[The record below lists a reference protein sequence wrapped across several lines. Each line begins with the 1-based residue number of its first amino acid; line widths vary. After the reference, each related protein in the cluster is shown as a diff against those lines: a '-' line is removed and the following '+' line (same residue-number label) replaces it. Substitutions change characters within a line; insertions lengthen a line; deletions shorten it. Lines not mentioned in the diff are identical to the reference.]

1 MNPTSPSPEPSRG
14 KRLAAL
20 TLAVVVLAVAV
31 LMGWRYWAYLTTN
44 PTSDDA
50 QISADVVHISPGIPG
65 VLQTLEVEEGSRV
78 GQGALLFTLDP
89 HDYEL
94 HVQQARAEV
103 DMAQATLDARER
115 QVRAEQANADIA
127 REQINRAESNLEL
140 AEKTVR
146 RLEPLAA
153 KGYVPRQELDTAR
166 TAARDAQVSLTQA
179 HSQAEAAQELVGKL
193 EAAQAAVEVA
203 RASLA
208 LAEKAL
214 EDTRVYAPNN
224 GLVVGLNVSA
234 GERLAPGQSLFT
246 LINTDAW
253 YATAFFRETD
263 LPHIHVGDCASV
275 YALMAPETILHG
287 RVASTGWGIT
297 SENAIQLPRAMPIV
311 QKSLNWVRVAQR
323 FPVRVRLESPP
334 PELMR
339 VGASATVVIR
349 SGERCAG

>member
-1 MNPTSPSPEPSRG
+1 MNDTITRSRG
-14 KRLAAL
+14 SSGKRVVAFTLLALVLGITAF
-20 TLAVVVLAVAV
+20 LA
-31 LMGWRYWAYLTTN
+31 WRYWAYLTAN

-50 QISADVVHISPGIPG
+50 QITADVVHISPGIPG
-65 VLQTLEVEEGSRV
+65 VLQTLDVQEGSRV
-78 GQGALLFTLDP
+78 PKDALLFTLDP
-89 HDYEL
+89 HDYQL
-94 HVQQARAEV
+94 RVQQAQAELA
-103 DMAQATLDARER
+103 MAEATLDTRER

-127 REQINRAESNLEL
+127 REQINRAQANLDL
-140 AEKTVR
+140 ARKTVS

-166 TAARDAQVSLTQA
+166 TAVRDAEVSLTQA
-179 HSQAEAAQELVGKL
+179 HSQSEAAQELVGKL

-208 LAEKAL
+208 LAQKAL
-214 EDTRVYAPNN
+214 ADTRVRAPSN
-224 GLVVGLNVSA
+224 GLVVGLNVSP

-246 LINTDAW
+246 LINTDHW

-263 LPHIHVGDCASV
+263 LPHIRAGDCATV
-275 YALMAPETILHG
+275 YTMMAPETAMSG

-297 SENAIQLPRAMPIV
+297 SENAIQLPRTMPII

-323 FPVRVRLESPP
+323 FPVRVLLDDPP
-334 PELMR
+334 VDLMR

-349 SGERCAG
+349 SGDSC

>member
-1 MNPTSPSPEPSRG
+1 MNPTPSAPRPSRG
-14 KRLAAL
+14 KRPLAIA
-20 TLAVVVLAVAV
+20 LAVVILAVTAF
-31 LMGWRYWAYLTTN
+31 MGWRYWGYFTSN

-65 VLQTLEVEEGSRV
+65 VLQTLEVQEGSRV
-78 GQGALLFTLDP
+78 ARGALLFTLDP

-94 HVQQARAEV
+94 RVRQARAEV
-103 DMAQATLDARER
+103 DVAQAALDARER
-115 QVRAEQANADIA
+115 QMRAEQANADIA
-127 REQINRAESNLEL
+127 REQIHRAESNLEL
-140 AEKTVR
+140 AQKTVS

-153 KGYVPRQELDTAR
+153 KGYVPRQELDTAQ

-179 HSQAEAAQELVGKL
+179 YSQAEAAQELVGKL

-203 RASLA
+203 QASLA

-214 EDTRVYAPNN
+214 EDTRVQAPNN
-224 GLVVGLNVSA
+224 GLVVGLTVSA
-234 GERLAPGQSLFT
+234 GERLAPGQALFT

-263 LPHIHVGDCASV
+263 LPHIQVGDCASV
-275 YALMAPETILHG
+275 YTMMAPQTTLHG
-287 RVASTGWGIT
+287 KVASTGWGIT
-297 SENAIQLPRAMPIV
+297 SESAIQLPRAMPIV

-334 PELMR
+334 AELMR

-349 SGERCAG
+349 SGERC